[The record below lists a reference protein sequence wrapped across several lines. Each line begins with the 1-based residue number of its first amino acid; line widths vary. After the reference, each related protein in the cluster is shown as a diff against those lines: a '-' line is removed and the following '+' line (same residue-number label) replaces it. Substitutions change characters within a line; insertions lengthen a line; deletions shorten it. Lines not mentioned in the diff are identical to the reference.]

1 MLLSFNDIC
10 LVPSVISDIEHRNEC
25 SPYLDNGT
33 LPLFTAPMSSVINE
47 NNWQVFKEN
56 KVNTIIPRSVDINVR
71 LELAKHTFVAV
82 SLSEFEEHFINNWL
96 FSSCTQFV
104 CVDIANGHMKK
115 LLDLCKYAKEKYG
128 SSLQIMAGNI
138 ANPDTYYEYA
148 KAGIDYVRCG
158 IGGGSA
164 CFVAGTKVTMANGTK
179 KNIEDIDV
187 GEQVK
192 TIYGDQKVISTFKK
206 KTNSTIIINNQV
218 ECTPDHKF
226 LVINKKDKDKVTE
239 NNLSEYSFYIE
250 AKNLTSDYLLVE
262 DKIV

>member
-10 LVPSVISDIEHRNEC
+10 LVPSVVSNIEHRSEC
-25 SPYLDNGT
+25 SPYLDNGM
-33 LPLFTAPMSSVINE
+33 LPLFTAPMSSVIDDKNWE
-47 NNWQVFKEN
+47 LFKNNKI
-56 KVNTIIPRSVDINVR
+56 NTIIPRNINWETR
-71 LELAKHTFVAV
+71 LDLSDKTFIAV
-82 SLSEFEEHFINNWL
+82 SLTEFERLIEFYHPIQ
-96 FSSCTQFV
+96 TIYI

-115 LLDLCKYAKEKYG
+115 LLDLCQQAKEKFG
-128 SSLQIMAGNI
+128 DKIQIMAGNI

-158 IGGGSA
+158 IGGGSC

-179 KNIEDIDV
+179 KNIEDVDV

-192 TIYGDQKVISTFKK
+192 TVSGSQKVISTFKK
-206 KTNSTIIINNQV
+206 HTNSTIIINNKV

-226 LVINKKDKDKVTE
+226 LVINKKDKDKVNE
-239 NNLSEYSFYIE
+239 NNLSEYSFYVE
-250 AKNLTSDYLLVE
+250 AKNLTSDYLLVA

>member
-1 MLLSFNDIC
+1 
-10 LVPSVISDIEHRNEC
+10 
-25 SPYLDNGT
+25 
-33 LPLFTAPMSSVINE
+33 
-47 NNWQVFKEN
+47 
-56 KVNTIIPRSVDINVR
+56 
-71 LELAKHTFVAV
+71 
-82 SLSEFEEHFINNWL
+82 
-96 FSSCTQFV
+96 
-104 CVDIANGHMKK
+104 
-115 LLDLCKYAKEKYG
+115 
-128 SSLQIMAGNI
+128 MAGNI

-148 KAGIDYVRCG
+148 KDGIDYVRCG

-206 KTNSTIIINNQV
+206 ETNSTIVINNQV

-226 LVINKKDKDKVTE
+226 LVINKKDKDKITE